1 MSKRQFFRVIYLAA
15 LGLTANHVIVLKSGR
30 LENAPNFSLDFH
42 GQTGTLIVYNFNAS
56 LNETAFPPCIVGV
69 IYDPKE
75 NITTITVYGNPG
87 ISGNLLLV
95 LPSQRSFSPGLLY
108 AYSVAKS
115 LNVSRSFLESVSMPG
130 DLRSNFDIFV
140 YLFSKGYV
148 TVSSVELRHE
158 KGTSAPGIHGWILP
172 LAKAVVASP
181 IAAPV
186 IMKKCKGFFNRR

>member
-1 MSKRQFFRVIYLAA
+1 M
-15 LGLTANHVIVLKSGR
+15 
-30 LENAPNFSLDFH
+30 
-42 GQTGTLIVYNFNAS
+42 
-56 LNETAFPPCIVGV
+56 GV

-95 LPSQRSFSPGLLY
+95 LPSQGSFSPGLLY

-115 LNVSRSFLESVSMPG
+115 LNVSRSFLESVSVPG
-130 DLRSNFDIFV
+130 DLRSNFEVFA

-158 KGTSAPGIHGWILP
+158 KGTSASGIHGCILP
-172 LAKAVVASP
+172 LATAVVASP
-181 IAAPV
+181 IVAP
-186 IMKKCKGFFNRR
+186 IILKKRKGLFNRQ